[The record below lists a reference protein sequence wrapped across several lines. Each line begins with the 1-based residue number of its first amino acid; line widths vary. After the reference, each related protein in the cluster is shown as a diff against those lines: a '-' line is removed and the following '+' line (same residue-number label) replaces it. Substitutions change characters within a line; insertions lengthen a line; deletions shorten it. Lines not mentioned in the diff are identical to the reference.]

1 MRPLP
6 GIFHAAVLPAGG
18 RRNERSARPGQPL
31 REPAARADLIPVSY
45 ARKAGIEASPLKVV
59 ADEST
64 LNARLAAIVRSSVEA
79 IFSTTLEGAIASWN
93 DAAARLYGYSEA
105 EIVGEHVTRLLPP
118 ARADVDQEL
127 FRSVLGGSPIDE
139 YETQRVTKDG
149 RVIDIVETLSPV
161 RHPGGGMDGV
171 AAIGRDISQRRRSER
186 EHTLLL
192 AQLKALARTD
202 ELTGLPNRRA
212 WDEEL
217 GRELAL
223 ATRQGEPL
231 CVAIL
236 DIDRFKRFNDRY
248 GHDAGDALLKA
259 SARAWKDQLRA
270 SDFLARHGG
279 EEFAI
284 LLMGHTPD
292 EAMAVTERMRGATP
306 SSQTCSVGL
315 AFWDG
320 FENADAVMRRA
331 DAALYA
337 AKRRGRDRVIVAEP
351 PAPVA

>member
-1 MRPLP
+1 MR
-6 GIFHAAVLPAGG
+6 
-18 RRNERSARPGQPL
+18 RSTGLARL
-31 REPAARADLIPVSY
+31 REQEPRADLVPVSY
-45 ARKAGIEASPLKVV
+45 ARKAGVQEAPLKAIVS
-59 ADEST
+59 DEGG
-64 LNARLAAIVRSSVEA
+64 LDARLAAIVRSSVEA
-79 IFSTTLEGAIASWN
+79 IFSTTPEGAIASWN

-105 EIVGEHVTRLLPP
+105 ELLGEHVACLLPP
-118 ARADVDQEL
+118 ARAEVDEEL

-139 YETQRVTKDG
+139 YETQRLTKDG
-149 RVIDIVETLSPV
+149 RVIDVVETLSPV
-161 RHPGGGMDGV
+161 RRPGGGVDGV
-171 AAIGRDISQRRRSER
+171 AAIARDISQRRRSER

-217 GRELAL
+217 RRELAL
-223 ATRQGEPL
+223 ATREGRPL
-231 CVAIL
+231 CVAVL
-236 DIDRFKRFNDRY
+236 DLDRFKRFNDRY
-248 GHDAGDALLKA
+248 GHDAGDVLLKS

-284 LLMGHTPD
+284 VLMGHTPD
-292 EAMAVTERMRGATP
+292 EAVAVAERLRGATP
-306 SSQTCSVGL
+306 SSQTCSVGV

-320 FENADAVMRRA
+320 VEAADEIVRRA
-331 DAALYA
+331 DAALYV
-337 AKRRGRDRVIVAEP
+337 AKRRGRDRVTVAEP